1 MSIFHF
7 LLVLSFFF
15 KIYFVN
21 QTLETSMV
29 SDLQAYLLEK
39 ISDLPDELSESS
51 GIILYDSL
59 LWSFNDSGGEPE
71 VYGVDR
77 TSGMILK
84 TIEISNGNNKDWED
98 IAQNQDYIFI
108 GDFGNNDGS
117 RKDLRIYMIPKK
129 SIKNQEHQS
138 TDALMIDFSYEDQED
153 FTPAM
158 FANQY
163 DCEAM
168 IATSDSLYLFTKDWL
183 NLQTSIYSLPSS
195 SGKFKAKHIGD
206 FESEGLV
213 TGADHDYKG
222 NKIVLCGY
230 SLFYPFIVV
239 INNIVDLK
247 VLKRI
252 EFEEISGLQ
261 IEGIAFIQENKF
273 YITNENSSEP
283 QALYRIILKSF

>member
-1 MSIFHF
+1 
-7 LLVLSFFF
+7 
-15 KIYFVN
+15 
-21 QTLETSMV
+21 MV
-29 SDLQAYLLEK
+29 SVPPAYQLEK
-39 ISDLPDELSESS
+39 VFDLPAELSESS

-59 LWSFNDSGGEPE
+59 LWSFNDNGGEAE
-71 VYGVDR
+71 IFGVHL
-77 TSGMILK
+77 TTGMISK
-84 TIEISNGNNKDWED
+84 TIEISNGKNKDWED

-129 SIKNQEHQS
+129 SITNQKHQQ

-153 FTPAM
+153 FTRAM

-168 IATSDSLYLFTKDWL
+168 IATDDSLYLFTKDWL

-195 SGKFKAKHIGD
+195 SGKFKGKHIGD

-213 TGADHDYKG
+213 TGADYDYMG
-222 NKIVLCGY
+222 GKIILCGY
-230 SLFYPFIVV
+230 NLFYPFIVV
-239 INNIVDLK
+239 LNNMNDLM
-247 VLKRI
+247 VLRRI

-261 IEGIAFIQENKF
+261 IEGIAFIHDKRF

-283 QALYRIILKSF
+283 QALYRIILNGF